1 MLSYESSNGKLPSI
15 NTYTEKFMEEI
26 PLKQQTVERPKLI
39 NLFDR
44 HKNEFE
50 KFVYLNI
57 Q

>member
-1 MLSYESSNGKLPSI
+1 
-15 NTYTEKFMEEI
+15 MEEI